1 MIIIEDYLAQE
12 DPITENISAVSENIE
27 GGEKEADVSVPKGTG
42 GCSYECVNYMNIH

>member
-27 GGEKEADVSVPKGTG
+27 GGEKEGDAPVPKGTG
-42 GCSYECVNYMNIH
+42 GCSYECVNYVNIH